1 MGKRLLTDEQDA
13 YLRKVA
19 PGRSNMECTVMINK
33 QFGTSFTRKQIHYY
47 KQNHKISSGKKPWE
61 FSKQR
66 EHLLTEEQDRYLRE
80 NVKGKTVM
88 ELAEMINQE
97 FGTKLTA
104 AQIKTYKK
112 NHGIVSGVNTR
123 FKKGHLPEN
132 RGKKM
137 SKEVYQKCSSTMF
150 KKGNLPINT
159 QDIGTVKKRDDGY
172 WWCKYYDDK
181 VPSRKNWEQIHRHMW
196 EEANGPVPDDCF
208 VIFKDGNRDNLELS
222 NLMLVTKQEALIMS
236 SKQLFKN
243 DKELTEV
250 GANIAKMMAMA
261 NNRKNQKR
269 KK

>member
-13 YLRKVA
+13 YLRKIA

-33 QFGTSFTRKQIHYY
+33 QFGTSFTREQIHYY

-123 FKKGHLPEN
+123 FKKGNQP
-132 RGKKM
+132 
-137 SKEVYQKCSSTMF
+137 V
-150 KKGNLPINT
+150 NT
-159 QDIGTVKKRDDGY
+159 QNVGTIKKRDDGY

-261 NNRKNQKR
+261 NNRKKSKKKKR
-269 KK
+269 IRKRR